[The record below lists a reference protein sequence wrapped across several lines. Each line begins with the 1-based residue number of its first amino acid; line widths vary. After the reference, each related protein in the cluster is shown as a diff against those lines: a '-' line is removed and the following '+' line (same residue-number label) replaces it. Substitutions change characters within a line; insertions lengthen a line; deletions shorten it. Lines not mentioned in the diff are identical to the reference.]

1 MIPVDEAQLSQEFRD
16 EVREDF
22 VRASR
27 AMADAHR
34 LFHDAA
40 GWNKCE
46 QDPCHSVCVLLGDV
60 AVLLMGSEVPETA
73 A

>member
-1 MIPVDEAQLSQEFRD
+1 MDEAQFRE
-16 EVREDF
+16 EVREEVCKDF

-34 LFHDAA
+34 LFHGSN
-40 GWNKCE
+40 GWNRCE
-46 QDPCHSVCVLLGDV
+46 LDPCHSVCVLLGDV
-60 AVLLMGSEVPETA
+60 AALLMADEIPEPA